1 MINPRTYG
9 FSKTDAEEL
18 IQIIG
23 NGDVEFPEGG
33 PRGQS
38 SAKQYVEEVRWVDPV
53 LEYRIGDEWFTIDT
67 AIDCGPTAINGGTP

>member
-18 IQIIG
+18 VQIIG
-23 NGDVEFPEGG
+23 NGDVEFPEGRL
-33 PRGQS
+33 RGRS
-38 SAKQYVEEVRWVDPV
+38 GKRYVEEVRWADPV

-67 AIDCGPTAINGGTP
+67 AVDCGPSVINGGTP